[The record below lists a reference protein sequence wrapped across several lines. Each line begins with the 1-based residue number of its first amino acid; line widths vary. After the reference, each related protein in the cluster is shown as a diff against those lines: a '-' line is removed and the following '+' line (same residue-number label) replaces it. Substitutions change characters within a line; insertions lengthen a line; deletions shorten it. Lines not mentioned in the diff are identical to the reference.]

1 MSHSLFSPSSA
12 HRWIPCPGSMAF
24 PENQEDGGSSPYA
37 DDGSA
42 THHMASELL
51 QYREPEPVTLNGKDY
66 FYDEERRER
75 VQGYVDDVRR
85 RAGGGYLFVEHR
97 VDLSDFLG
105 EGQGGTADAVIAIPD
120 KRMAIIEDLK
130 DGSGEKVFA
139 SYVGAN
145 GRQEPNPQLAL
156 YGLGALQE
164 LELFGEIDSVALV
177 IYQPKLQHVDEFEI
191 SVSAL
196 REFGTKAALAVS
208 LAGAA
213 MVSGERSLTTEGYL
227 HPGTKQCRWCRAKH
241 RCPALTRLVADE
253 VRLDFDDAV
262 PVIPVADFKELAKHY
277 SSIPLIKQWCDAIT
291 AEMTKQVA
299 EGAEIIGPDGKPFK
313 FVEGKAGDR
322 KWTDEKA
329 AEAALVGLLGP
340 RAYTEPKMLTA
351 PAAGKLIKGPAW
363 KDVFEPLIKRAP
375 GRPMLAFGSDPRPPV
390 AAAATANEFD
400 DELNS

>member
-1 MSHSLFSPSSA
+1 MS
-12 HRWIPCPGSMAF
+12 F

-66 FYDEERRER
+66 FYDDERGDR

-85 RAGGGYLFVEHR
+85 RAAGGYLFVEHR
-97 VDLSDFLG
+97 VDLSDVLG
-105 EGQGGTADAVIAIPD
+105 EGQGGTADAVIVIPD

-139 SYVGAN
+139 SYVGAD

-156 YGLGALQE
+156 YALGALPE
-164 LELFGEIDSVALV
+164 LELFGEIDEVQLV
-177 IYQPKLQHVDEFEI
+177 IYQPKLQHVDEFEV

-196 REFGTKAALAVS
+196 REFGTKAAFAVS

-227 HPGTKQCRWCRAKH
+227 RPGTKQCRWCRAKH
-241 RCPALTRLVADE
+241 RCPALARFVADE
-253 VRLDFDDAV
+253 VRLAFDDAV
-262 PVIPVADFKELAKHY
+262 PVIPMADFKELAKHY
-277 SSIPLIKQWCDAIT
+277 SSIPLIKQWCDAIA

-299 EGAEIIGPDGKPFK
+299 EGNEIIGPDGKPFK

-375 GRPMLAFGSDPRPPV
+375 GKPALALGSDPRPPV

-400 DELNS
+400 DELSI

>member
-12 HRWIPCPGSMAF
+12 HRWIPCPGSLAF
-24 PENQEDGGSSPYA
+24 PENTEDGGSSPYA

-97 VDLSDFLG
+97 VNLSDILG

-177 IYQPKLQHVDEFEI
+177 IYQPKLSHIDEFTV
-191 SVSAL
+191 SVADLRAFGKKASA
-196 REFGTKAALAVS
+196 AVE

-213 MVSGERSLTTEGYL
+213 MVAGGHLT
-227 HPGTKQCRWCRAKH
+227 PGTKQCRWCRAKH

>member
-1 MSHSLFSPSSA
+1 
-12 HRWIPCPGSMAF
+12 
-24 PENQEDGGSSPYA
+24 
-37 DDGSA
+37 
-42 THHMASELL
+42 MASELL

-85 RAGGGYLFVEHR
+85 RATGGYLFVEHR
-97 VDLSDFLG
+97 VDLSDILG

-177 IYQPKLQHVDEFEI
+177 IYQPKLSHIDEFTV

-253 VRLDFDDAV
+253 VRLEFDDEV
-262 PVIPVADFKELAKHY
+262 PVIPVADFKDLAKHY
-277 SSIPLIKQWCDAIT
+277 SSIPLIKQWCDAIA

-299 EGAEIIGPDGKPFK
+299 EGNEIIGPDGKPFK

-329 AEAALVGLLGP
+329 AESALVGLLGP

-375 GRPMLAFGSDPRPPV
+375 GKPALALGSDPRPPV
-390 AAAATANEFD
+390 AVAATANEFD